1 MGVGLLYHLT
11 KEGWTDVVL
20 VEKGELTSGSTWH
33 AAGLIGH
40 FIGNLNMA
48 KIHRYG
54 AELYQ
59 TLEAET
65 GQATGWHGCGSLR
78 LATNQEEADW
88 FRYMEGML
96 SYVGAECH
104 LVGPNEI
111 TGIHPLVDP
120 DGVIL
125 AAYTPNDGHTD
136 PASSTNA
143 MAAGARQ
150 GGAEIYRHNRVLD
163 VRRLPSREWEVKTE
177 NGNIVCEHVV
187 NAAGSFAAQV
197 GEWVGLKVPVVNMIH
212 QYLVTENLDAVRSLD
227 REPPVLRD
235 PRASC
240 YYRQEQDGILI
251 GPYEMADAQPWG
263 LDGIDW
269 DFDMEL
275 LPPDIDR
282 LTPSLEWAAKRMP
295 EFEHAGIKRIV
306 SGPITHTP
314 DGNFLLG
321 PAPGLENYWM
331 CGGASI
337 GITQGPG
344 AGKYLAQWMVHGQT
358 EINMLGF
365 DPRRYGDWSMGKYAL
380 DKSIEEYQEM
390 YQVLCPGEFRPA
402 GRPVRTTPLY
412 ETLSEQGAVWAET
425 FGWERPKWFESGGE
439 RGEVQ
444 LPPHEL
450 VRCGGRGVPG
460 GSRERRGARS
470 VELRQVRRDRVRC
483 GGVPGTGLRQSNAA
497 TRRGN
502 LPRPH
507 ARRARR
513 HRVRGHRD
521 PPLRRALLRAIGG
534 AGGAPRPGLDAP
546 TRRRG

>member
-212 QYLVTENLDAVRSLD
+212 QYLVTENLDVVRSLD

-251 GPYEMADAQPWG
+251 GPYEMAEAQTWG
-263 LDGIDW
+263 VDG
-269 DFDMEL
+269 
-275 LPPDIDR
+275 
-282 LTPSLEWAAKRMP
+282 
-295 EFEHAGIKRIV
+295 
-306 SGPITHTP
+306 SG
-314 DGNFLLG
+314 LG
-321 PAPGLENYWM
+321 
-331 CGGASI
+331 
-337 GITQGPG
+337 
-344 AGKYLAQWMVHGQT
+344 V
-358 EINMLGF
+358 
-365 DPRRYGDWSMGKYAL
+365 RYGIAAAL
-380 DKSIEEYQEM
+380 
-390 YQVLCPGEFRPA
+390 
-402 GRPVRTTPLY
+402 
-412 ETLSEQGAVWAET
+412 TL
-425 FGWERPKWFESGGE
+425 
-439 RGEVQ
+439 
-444 LPPHEL
+444 
-450 VRCGGRGVPG
+450 
-460 GSRERRGARS
+460 
-470 VELRQVRRDRVRC
+470 
-483 GGVPGTGLRQSNAA
+483 TG
-497 TRRGN
+497 
-502 LPRPH
+502 
-507 ARRARR
+507 
-513 HRVRGHRD
+513 
-521 PPLRRALLRAIGG
+521 
-534 AGGAPRPGLDAP
+534 
-546 TRRRG
+546 